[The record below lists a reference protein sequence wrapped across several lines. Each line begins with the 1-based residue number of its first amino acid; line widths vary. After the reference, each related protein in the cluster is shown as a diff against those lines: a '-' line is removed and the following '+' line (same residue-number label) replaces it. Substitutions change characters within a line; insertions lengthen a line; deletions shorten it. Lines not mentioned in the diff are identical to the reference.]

1 MKLLKLYGTQ
11 GCHLCEEAEQLLQQ
25 WVMHAP
31 GRFDLVTVDIVG
43 DDALFERYGVRIP
56 VVLHPES
63 GRELGWP
70 FDMRVL
76 DAFLVERRS

>member
-1 MKLLKLYGTQ
+1 MPALTLYGTE
-11 GCHLCEEAEQLLQQ
+11 GCHLCEEAELLLQQ
-25 WVMHAP
+25 WLARMP
-31 GRFDLVTVDIVG
+31 GQFELVTVDIVG

-56 VVLHPES
+56 VILHPQS

-70 FDMRVL
+70 FDMGVL